1 MNICYEILLTGGV
14 GAFFF
19 VLSGIA
25 RFCSIG
31 VLDRP
36 LCLALIAGY
45 ATSDW
50 FLALSLGLVFE
61 LFWLDGVELGS
72 IIPPHGSLGFLLAFP
87 LCRLFALE
95 RAEQVLIPLFL
106 SLVATYAAAYH
117 EKRHRFRLDQLD
129 LRLTAWCANQAH
141 GSSPG
146 SLVWVALGRMATCN
160 AMLYLLCFLAICCVL
175 QIWGGQWDWSG
186 MPRISWWMIFLA
198 AFPGAFLSLRTRR
211 AYCMLLGMVGVGFFW
226 AAKIF

>member
-1 MNICYEILLTGGV
+1 MV
-14 GAFFF
+14 
-19 VLSGIA
+19 

-72 IIPPHGSLGFLLAFP
+72 VVPPHGSLGFLLAFP

-95 RAEQVLIPLFL
+95 HAEQVLIPLFL
-106 SLVATYAAAYH
+106 SLAATYAAAYH
-117 EKRHRFRLDQLD
+117 EKRRRFRLDQLD
-129 LRLTAWCANQAH
+129 VRLAAWCANPAH

-146 SLVWVALGRMATCN
+146 RLVGVALGRMAACH
-160 AMLYLLCFLAICCVL
+160 AILYLLCFFVICGVL
-175 QIWGGQWDWSG
+175 QVLGTRWDFSG
-186 MPRISWWMIFLA
+186 MPHISWWMIFLA
-198 AFPGAFLSLRTRR
+198 AFPGTFLSLRTRR
-211 AYCMLLGMVGVGFFW
+211 AYYMLVGVVGAGFLW